1 MITLGMDF
9 TTEALYLL
17 VLTTILSILK
27 MEEKQ

>member
-17 VLTTILSILK
+17 ALTTILSILK